1 MKKEKK
7 IALLIT
13 IPVTVALIAGAVVFT
28 SVSTGLID
36 TTDTITQVKRNY
48 SIQDQKAIHKQSY

>member
-36 TTDTITQVKRNY
+36 TTDTITQV
-48 SIQDQKAIHKQSY
+48 

>member
-13 IPVTVALIAGAVVFT
+13 IPVTVALIASAVVFT

-48 SIQDQKAIHKQSY
+48 SIQDQKAIHKQS

>member
-13 IPVTVALIAGAVVFT
+13 IPVTVSLIAGAVVFT

-48 SIQDQKAIHKQSY
+48 SIQDQNAIHKQS